1 MKKLLALILVAV
13 MCMSFA
19 ACMETDEPVKDDSP
33 ANASTESVSDDA
45 KEETYGL
52 NETAV
57 FKNLKFT
64 ATAIEESE
72 GIDYFEAESGKIYEG
87 ANIENASYSPTVCAE
102 RVAIFKAVFE
112 NERNFKALAVYGKNM
127 AYPCGVCRQ
136 VLSEFCSPQMKIY
149 VVKDEDNFEEIT

>member
-1 MKKLLALILVAV
+1 MKELIKRAIKASENAYAPYSGYKVGAALL
-13 MCMSFA
+13 
-19 ACMETDEPVKDDSP
+19 T
-33 ANASTESVSDDA
+33 
-45 KEETYGL
+45 
-52 NETAV
+52 
-57 FKNLKFT
+57 
-64 ATAIEESE
+64 
-72 GIDYFEAESGKIYEG
+72 ESGKIYEG

-149 VVKDEDNFEEIT
+149 VVKDEDNFEEITLGELLPKSFSKDNMR

>member
-1 MKKLLALILVAV
+1 MKELIKRAIKASENAYAPYSGYKVGAALL
-13 MCMSFA
+13 
-19 ACMETDEPVKDDSP
+19 
-33 ANASTESVSDDA
+33 TE
-45 KEETYGL
+45 
-52 NETAV
+52 N
-57 FKNLKFT
+57 
-64 ATAIEESE
+64 
-72 GIDYFEAESGKIYEG
+72 GKIYEG

-149 VVKDEDNFEEIT
+149 VVKDEDNFEEITLGELLPKSFSKDNMR